1 MLSRVCWIEAIWF
14 AFTGNNNFGILQI
27 SLVLVL
33 ATLLVLLPLS
43 AFAKGGDS
51 VGDYVDAIELAE
63 IIRLSNNLDSC
74 TTDIEDVDDFVLSE
88 NDTDEII
95 FFIEFFICNPA
106 LAEDKTDGGLNI
118 VD

>member
-1 MLSRVCWIEAIWF
+1 M
-14 AFTGNNNFGILQI
+14 ILI
-27 SLVLVL
+27 L
-33 ATLLVLLPLS
+33 ATLLVSLPLS
-43 AFAKGGDS
+43 AFAKSRFDVS
-51 VGDYVDAIELAE
+51 ETVSPAEMAE

-106 LAEDKTDGGLNI
+106 LVEDKTDGGLNI